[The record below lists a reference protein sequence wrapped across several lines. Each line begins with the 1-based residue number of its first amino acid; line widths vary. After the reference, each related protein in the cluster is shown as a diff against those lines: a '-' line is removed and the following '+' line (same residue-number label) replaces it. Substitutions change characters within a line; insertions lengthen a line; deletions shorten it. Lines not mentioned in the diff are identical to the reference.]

1 MDDEYTFELDEVF
14 QTIQTAEVITF
25 RFVVINQRL
34 LVDSRHTELDAPLVK
49 VVPKASSAYERFRSL
64 KKLRP
69 RFRIPDKIC
78 SVAWPKRVETLVS
91 SGVWSSIVDR
101 VSQAGFADA
110 QSRCEETLRELFD
123 LERREIRNAIDGD
136 GYGTL
141 WERTP

>member
-14 QTIQTAEVITF
+14 HTIQTAEVITF

-34 LVDSRHTELDAPLVK
+34 LVDSRHTEIDAPLIK
-49 VVPKASSAYERFRSL
+49 VVPKVSSAYERFRSL

-69 RFRIPDKIC
+69 RFRVPDKIC
-78 SVAWPKRVETLVS
+78 SVAWPKRVETLVT

-110 QSRCEETLRELFD
+110 QSRCEEALRELFD
-123 LERREIRNAIDGD
+123 LERREIHKAIEGD

-141 WERTP
+141 WEHTP